1 MSWTGILAAVFGL
14 ALLMVVHESGHHLVA
29 RAFKMRVLR
38 FSIGFG
44 PPIWRHQPR
53 GSETVYQV
61 ALVPFLAYV
70 QIAGM
75 NPFEDS
81 DPDDAGSYA
90 NATLMARILTV
101 FAGPMANYL
110 FASVLFCGA
119 LMIGGQRVP
128 TTVVDLVEG
137 GAAEAA
143 HMKNGDEIVGIAGQ
157 RIRDFEQMRQIILAS
172 PNRPLDIEVLRSKD
186 SSSKDSSSK
195 EPRSKGAEDEEPG
208 KELGTN
214 KELDDREHVH
224 VTVTPEPKGENGG
237 GLIGVAPATTRREAV
252 AVSEALSISVVR
264 PAEVV
269 YHLVIGL
276 GRIVTGKE
284 KASLTG
290 PVGISRE
297 IGKAAHRGLDDYLY
311 ILALLSAYL
320 GGFNLLPIPA
330 LDGGRLMFLMYEG
343 VARRKPNARIEAQ
356 IHAIGLLMFLAL
368 MVVVSVF
375 DIRGE

>member
-1 MSWTGILAAVFGL
+1 MMLSHTSVLVAPIVNALVEPFIQRTAESEAAWLVDCTLGGGGHTQAFLEAFAADPRLTRHRILAVD
-14 ALLMVVHESGHHLVA
+14 
-29 RAFKMRVLR
+29 
-38 FSIGFG
+38 
-44 PPIWRHQPR
+44 QDPR
-53 GSETVYQV
+53 
-61 ALVPFLAYV
+61 
-70 QIAGM
+70 
-75 NPFEDS
+75 
-81 DPDDAGSYA
+81 
-90 NATLMARILTV
+90 
-101 FAGPMANYL
+101 
-110 FASVLFCGA
+110 
-119 LMIGGQRVP
+119 
-128 TTVVDLVEG
+128 EG
-137 GAAEAA
+137 
-143 HMKNGDEIVGIAGQ
+143 K
-157 RIRDFEQMRQIILAS
+157 
-172 PNRPLDIEVLRSKD
+172 
-186 SSSKDSSSK
+186 
-195 EPRSKGAEDEEPG
+195 
-208 KELGTN
+208 
-214 KELDDREHVH
+214 HVH

-237 GLIGVAPATTRREAV
+237 GLIGVAPATTRREPV
-252 AVSEALSISVVR
+252 AISDALSISIVR

-269 YHLVIGL
+269 YRLVIGL

-330 LDGGRLMFLMYEG
+330 LDGGRLMFLVYEG

>member
-110 FASVLFCGA
+110 FASVLFFGA

-128 TTVVDLVEG
+128 TTIVDLVEG

-157 RIRDFEQMRQIILAS
+157 HIRDFEQMRQIILAS
-172 PNRPLDIEVLRSKD
+172 PNRPLDIEVLRNKEG
-186 SSSKDSSSK
+186 SK
-195 EPRSKGAEDEEPG
+195 EAGNKELDSKGPAS
-208 KELGTN
+208 N
-214 KELDDREHVH
+214 KERGETKGLDDREHVH

>member
-53 GSETVYQV
+53 GSETIYQV

-81 DPDDAGSYA
+81 DPDDEGSYA
-90 NATLMARILTV
+90 NATLTARILTV

-110 FASVLFCGA
+110 FASVLFFGA
-119 LMIGGQRVP
+119 LMIGGQHVP
-128 TTVVDLVEG
+128 TTIVDLVDG
-137 GAAEAA
+137 GAAEKAEM
-143 HMKNGDEIVGIAGQ
+143 HNGDEIVGIAGQ
-157 RIRDFEQMRQIILAS
+157 KIDNFEQMRQIILAS
-172 PNRPLDIEVLRSKD
+172 PNHALDIEVLRD
-186 SSSKDSSSK
+186 
-195 EPRSKGAEDEEPG
+195 G
-208 KELGTN
+208 K
-214 KELDDREHVH
+214 HVH

-237 GLIGVAPATTRREAV
+237 GLIGVAPATTRREPV
-252 AVSEALSISVVR
+252 AISDALSISIVR

-269 YHLVIGL
+269 YRLVIGL

>member
-1 MSWTGILAAVFGL
+1 MSLTGILAAVFGL

-70 QIAGM
+70 QVAGM

-81 DPDDAGSYA
+81 DPDDKGSYA
-90 NATLMARILTV
+90 NATLTARILTI

-110 FASVLFCGA
+110 FASVLFFGA
-119 LMIGGQRVP
+119 LMIGGQHVP
-128 TTVVDLVEG
+128 TTIVEVVEG
-137 GAAEAA
+137 GAAEKAQM
-143 HMKNGDEIVGIAGQ
+143 HNGDEIVGIAG
-157 RIRDFEQMRQIILAS
+157 RKIDNFEQMRQIILSS
-172 PNRPLDIEVLRSKD
+172 PNQALDIEVLRETK
-186 SSSKDSSSK
+186 
-195 EPRSKGAEDEEPG
+195 
-208 KELGTN
+208 
-214 KELDDREHVH
+214 HVH

-237 GLIGVAPATTRREAV
+237 GLIGVAPATTRREPV
-252 AVSEALSISVVR
+252 AVSDALSISIVR

-269 YHLVIGL
+269 YRLVVGL
-276 GRIVTGKE
+276 GRIATGKE

-330 LDGGRLMFLMYEG
+330 LDGGRLMFLIYEG

-368 MVVVSVF
+368 MVVVSVL

>member
-44 PPIWRHQPR
+44 PPIWRYQPR
-53 GSETVYQV
+53 DSETVYQL
-61 ALVPFLAYV
+61 ALIPFLAYV

-75 NPFEDS
+75 NPFEEA

-90 NATLMARILTV
+90 NATLPARILTIL
-101 FAGPMANYL
+101 AGPLANYL
-110 FASVLFCGA
+110 FASVLFFGA
-119 LMIGGQRVP
+119 LIIGGQHVP
-128 TTVVDLVEG
+128 STTVELVEG
-137 GAAEAA
+137 GAAAKA
-143 HMKNGDEIVGIAGQ
+143 QMKSGDKIVGIAGKK
-157 RIRDFEQMRQIILAS
+157 IDTFEQMRQIILAS
-172 PNRPLDIEVLRSKD
+172 PGRPLDVEVLR
-186 SSSKDSSSK
+186 
-195 EPRSKGAEDEEPG
+195 EG
-208 KELGTN
+208 KPVRL
-214 KELDDREHVH
+214 
-224 VTVTPEPKGENGG
+224 TVTPEPKAENGG
-237 GLIGVAPATTRREAV
+237 GVIGVAP
-252 AVSEALSISVVR
+252 SEATRQPVALADAVTLSVIQ
-264 PAEVV
+264 PAQVV
-269 YHLVIGL
+269 YRFIVGL

-284 KASLTG
+284 KASLQG

-311 ILALLSAYL
+311 ILGLLSAYL
-320 GGFNLLPIPA
+320 GGFNLLPAPA
-330 LDGGRLMFLMYEG
+330 LDGGRLVFLIYEG

-368 MVVVSVF
+368 MLVVSVF

>member
-14 ALLMVVHESGHHLVA
+14 ALLMVVHESGHLLVA
-29 RAFKMRVLR
+29 RAFRMRVLR

-44 PPIWRHQPR
+44 PPIWRYQPR
-53 GSETVYQV
+53 GSDTVYQF

-70 QIAGM
+70 QVAGM
-75 NPFEDS
+75 NPFEDA
-81 DPDDAGSYA
+81 DPDDTGSYA
-90 NATLMARILTV
+90 NASLVGRILTV
-101 FAGPMANYL
+101 FAGPMANYS
-110 FASVLFCGA
+110 FASVLFFGA
-119 LMIGGQRVP
+119 LMIGGQHVP
-128 TTVVDLVEG
+128 TTIVDLVEG
-137 GAAEAA
+137 GAAATA
-143 HMKNGDEIVGIAGQ
+143 QMKNGDEIVGIAGKH
-157 RIRDFEQMRQIILAS
+157 IESFEQMRQIILANPS
-172 PNRPLDIEVLRSKD
+172 HPLDIEVLR
-186 SSSKDSSSK
+186 
-195 EPRSKGAEDEEPG
+195 EGQ
-208 KELGTN
+208 
-214 KELDDREHVH
+214 HVH
-224 VTVTPEPKGENGG
+224 LTVTPEPKAENGG
-237 GLIGVAPATTRREAV
+237 GLIGVAPASTRREPV
-252 AVSEALSISVVR
+252 AVSEALSMSIVR

-269 YHLVIGL
+269 YRLVIGL

-311 ILALLSAYL
+311 ILAMLSAYL

-330 LDGGRLMFLMYEG
+330 LDGGRLMFLLYEG
-343 VARRKPNARIEAQ
+343 VARRKPNARIEAH

>member
-53 GSETVYQV
+53 GSETIYQV

-75 NPFEDS
+75 NPFEDA

-110 FASVLFCGA
+110 FASVLFFGA

-128 TTVVDLVEG
+128 TTIVDLVEG

-157 RIRDFEQMRQIILAS
+157 RIQDFEQMRQIILAS
-172 PNRPLDIEVLRSKD
+172 PNRPLDIEVLRSKAPA
-186 SSSKDSSSK
+186 SKELVGKEPASK
-195 EPRSKGAEDEEPG
+195 EPGE
-208 KELGTN
+208 KEQGD
-214 KELDDREHVH
+214 KAQGEKEHVH

>member
-14 ALLMVVHESGHHLVA
+14 ALLMVVHESGHLLVA
-29 RAFKMRVLR
+29 RAFHMRVLR
-38 FSIGFG
+38 FSIGLG

-53 GSETVYQV
+53 GSDTVYQL

-70 QIAGM
+70 QVAGM

-81 DPDDAGSYA
+81 DPDDTGSYA
-90 NATLMARILTV
+90 NASLVARILTV
-101 FAGPMANYL
+101 VAGPLANYT
-110 FASVLFCGA
+110 FASVLFFGA
-119 LMIGGQRVP
+119 LMIGGQHVP
-128 TTVVDLVEG
+128 TTIVDLIDG
-137 GAAEAA
+137 GAAAKAE
-143 HMKNGDEIVGIAGQ
+143 MKDGDEIVGIAGKH
-157 RIRDFEQMRQIILAS
+157 IESFEQMRQIILANPS
-172 PNRPLDIEVLRSKD
+172 HPLDIEVLR
-186 SSSKDSSSK
+186 
-195 EPRSKGAEDEEPG
+195 EG
-208 KELGTN
+208 KN
-214 KELDDREHVH
+214 VH
-224 VTVTPEPKGENGG
+224 LTVTPEPKAENGG
-237 GLIGVAPATTRREAV
+237 GLIGVAPATTRREPV
-252 AVSEALSISVVR
+252 AVSEALSMSIVR
-264 PAEVV
+264 PADVV
-269 YHLVIGL
+269 YRLVIGL

-311 ILALLSAYL
+311 ILAMLSAYL

-330 LDGGRLMFLMYEG
+330 LDGGRLMFLLYEG

>member
-1 MSWTGILAAVFGL
+1 MS
-14 ALLMVVHESGHHLVA
+14 
-29 RAFKMRVLR
+29 
-38 FSIGFG
+38 
-44 PPIWRHQPR
+44 
-53 GSETVYQV
+53 
-61 ALVPFLAYV
+61 
-70 QIAGM
+70 
-75 NPFEDS
+75 
-81 DPDDAGSYA
+81 
-90 NATLMARILTV
+90 
-101 FAGPMANYL
+101 NYL
-110 FASVLFCGA
+110 FASVLFFGA
-119 LMIGGQRVP
+119 LMIGGQHVP
-128 TTVVDLVEG
+128 TTIVDLVEG
-137 GAAEAA
+137 GAAESA

-157 RIRDFEQMRQIILAS
+157 HIDNFEQMRQIILAS
-172 PNRPLDIEVLRSKD
+172 PNRPLDIEVLR
-186 SSSKDSSSK
+186 
-195 EPRSKGAEDEEPG
+195 EGQ
-208 KELGTN
+208 
-214 KELDDREHVH
+214 HVH
-224 VTVTPEPKGENGG
+224 VNVTPEPKGENGG
-237 GLIGVAPATTRREAV
+237 GLIGVAPATTRREPV

-269 YHLVIGL
+269 YRLVIGL

-330 LDGGRLMFLMYEG
+330 LDGGRLMFLLYEG